1 MPKQIPLTE
10 FDMVTQ
16 PDYIQLIKAILPF
29 MEYNMQRTVSTL
41 IRANELK
48 NTIQFYNSPANCNI
62 FKTCSNS
69 SGINFNTPITEIL
82 NNEKLIN
89 AVTTYCSGNIVNM
102 INTYK
107 SFSKM
112 SDIVNMMDLFSNS
125 SSANNTES
133 TGNNPFG
140 FNAGGNIF
148 YSGGDIFNS
157 GGNIFNAGGDSHN
170 TENNNYN
177 TENNRN
183 SSNSNRAGSST
194 NSNGNNN
201 LNILGNFMN
210 SNQRDMYNEYIRK
223 LDSLDLNHSYDD
235 NDSDSSNNSNSE
247 KNDSNNAN
255 SYGNN

>member
-1 MPKQIPLTE
+1 MDNYIMPKQIPLTE

-48 NTIQFYNSPANCNI
+48 NTIQFYHSPANCNI

-112 SDIVNMMDLFSNS
+112 SDIVNMMDLFNNS
-125 SSANNTES
+125 ASANNTES
-133 TGNNPFG
+133 TGNNPFS
-140 FNAGGNIF
+140 FNTKGN
-148 YSGGDIFNS
+148 
-157 GGNIFNAGGDSHN
+157 SHN
-170 TENNNYN
+170 TENNSYSSSSDS
-177 TENNRN
+177 TESSMN
-183 SSNSNRAGSST
+183 ST
-194 NSNGNNN
+194 DNNN
-201 LNILGNFMN
+201 LNILGSFMN
-210 SNQRDMYNEYIRK
+210 SNQKDMYNEYIRK
-223 LDSLDLNHSYDD
+223 LDSLDLNNSFDD
-235 NDSDSSNNSNSE
+235 NNSDSDNNSDDK
-247 KNDSNNAN
+247 KNISNNAN
-255 SYGNN
+255 SDKYNN